1 MDLYAPKF
9 TAEYTEEKLFSCMGN
24 INSDLMFNPE
34 EMIFFEEPD
43 LSNGLKALQKTFFL
57 MDEVGAEAAAVTD
70 IVKRNTSVPVQL
82 ENKTMRLD
90 RPFLYAIVESHTF
103 CPLFIGYY
111 GN

>member
-1 MDLYAPKF
+1 
-9 TAEYTEEKLFSCMGN
+9 
-24 INSDLMFNPE
+24 
-34 EMIFFEEPD
+34 MIFFEEPE
-43 LSNGLKALQKTFFL
+43 LSKGLKALQKTFFL

-70 IVKRNTSVPVQL
+70 IVKRNTSLPVQL

-90 RPFLYAIVESHTF
+90 RPFLYAIVESNTL